1 MESRGESDSR
11 EVSETRDWGSER
23 EENGRIGV
31 MACWG
36 EQCERIVEEVAGVSK
51 GMDEREHGSER

>member
-1 MESRGESDSR
+1 MR
-11 EVSETRDWGSER
+11 EKEY
-23 EENGRIGV
+23 GRIGV

-51 GMDEREHGSER
+51 GMDEREHGSGR